1 MPYDFSLDRKT
12 TITLSASTLLLIV
25 LVFAAGFLAGVNWG
39 SERTLIALNR
49 GQVSPV
55 KASVAEAQN
64 AVPAGNAAAG
74 TPPAAPAAAPT
85 PVVSAAPA
93 AAPAGPEP
101 KSTSLAADSTTP
113 AAASP
118 APATDAA
125 PAAESPVKVG
135 GPAGVQ
141 LAIQVGSFLDKGNAE
156 KLAERLKEEGY
167 APQIVVGGHAP
178 KQWNI
183 VRVGPYRDWDEAS
196 EIAAVLSRDQ
206 PSPAV
211 IRPMR

>member
-25 LVFAAGFLAGVNWG
+25 LVFAAGFLTGANWG

-55 KASVAEAQN
+55 KASAAAAQN
-64 AVPAGNAAAG
+64 AAPGGNAASG
-74 TPPAAPAAAPT
+74 TPPPAPAAAP
-85 PVVSAAPA
+85 VVTAAPSA
-93 AAPAGPEP
+93 GPAPAGPEP
-101 KSTSLAADSTTP
+101 KVTSLAADSTPSATVP
-113 AAASP
+113 P

-125 PAAESPVKVG
+125 PAAELKVA
-135 GPAGVQ
+135 GPAAVQ
-141 LAIQVGSFLDKGNAE
+141 LAIQVGSFLDKANAE
-156 KLAERLKEEGY
+156 KLVERLKEEGY
-167 APQIVVGGHAP
+167 APQIVMGGHAP

>member
-1 MPYDFSLDRKT
+1 MAYDFSLDRKT
-12 TITLSASTLLLIV
+12 TITLSASTLLLVV

-55 KASVAEAQN
+55 KASAAVAQN
-64 AVPAGNAAAG
+64 AVPTDNAAAG
-74 TPPAAPAAAPT
+74 TPPPASAAAPAPLVAAT
-85 PVVSAAPA
+85 PA
-93 AAPAGPEP
+93 AAPAPAGAEP
-101 KSTSLAADSTTP
+101 KAAPLAEATP
-113 AAASP
+113 PTATPP
-118 APATDAA
+118 ATATDAA
-125 PAAESPVKVG
+125 PADSPVKVA

-156 KLAERLKEEGY
+156 KLVERLKEEGY